1 LVAGVT
7 EMLVVNS
14 TQPLLTVL
22 LSHSNTAINNATDLR
37 CGFHVFGVPND
48 RCVLCAGATKILV
61 VNSTQPLLSTGQL
74 RWALDNVASTLTPSC
89 TSFLDDV
96 YQNGQVTNNIPLNAQ
111 ATLKDPATLENEAV
125 SKEEGSATTV
135 CHGA

>member
-1 LVAGVT
+1 MCA
-7 EMLVVNS
+7 
-14 TQPLLTVL
+14 
-22 LSHSNTAINNATDLR
+22 AAT
-37 CGFHVFGVPND
+37 H
-48 RCVLCAGATKILV
+48 TLV

-74 RWALDNVASTLTPSC
+74 RWALDNIASTLTPSC

-96 YQNGQVTNNIPLNAQ
+96 YANGEVTNYIPLNAQ

-135 CHGA
+135 WHWVYVIH